1 MSSLAST
8 LNDPSLLVEK
18 RPFINGEWPTLT
30 SSQSFSVYN
39 PATNTIIGSA
49 PECTVADVNNAISA
63 ASEAFPLWRAQSG
76 RQRARI
82 IRKIAELL
90 AENKADIAKII
101 TAENG
106 KAKADAEGEVVFS
119 AGFFEW
125 FAEEAPRLYG
135 DVVSH
140 SQPNSR
146 IQVIKQ
152 PVGVC
157 GLITP
162 WNFPLAM
169 AARKVAAA
177 LAAGCTVVLKTDG
190 VTPFS
195 GNVLGVLAERAGLPK
210 GVLNIIT
217 SLDNTPKLGLA
228 LCESDV
234 VKKISFTGSTRV
246 GKILMK
252 QSADTLKK
260 LSLELGGN
268 APFIV
273 FDDADLET
281 AVSSAIIAK
290 FKVTGQTCVCA
301 NRIYVQEGIYDQ
313 FSKRLIEEVGKFKV
327 GNGAD
332 PSVTHGPMTTSVD
345 KVEEHVKDALNK
357 KATLLFG
364 GQRLPDLGKNFF
376 QPTVLGDV
384 DDSMAVTYQETFGPL
399 AALTKFKTE
408 DEVIA
413 RANKSDVGLAS
424 YIMTNNLARSHRV
437 QERLEFGMVAINTG
451 VISDWAAPFGG
462 VKHSGMGREGSKYGV
477 DDYMVLKTI
486 VTGGI
491 NTVVTEAIVVIICVS
506 CKRQWQRLTAY
517 QFTHLPN
524 PIISLPSISPPTL
537 SSTKEEDVRT
547 IPTSDTSADKM
558 KSSPPKP
565 SAPIAIPPD
574 RNRALTLDQLPQHHP
589 PSRRSILPRCRSPQ
603 SHNDA
608 ALPDLRKTVNPE
620 DPLRYVDSLK
630 LQVVRNQRGE
640 TVGLK
645 VVDINSVKPERANV
659 CAHLHIGKET
669 SGLVFDVESPEAMT
683 ELYAKAS
690 MTMASDRIMGILFAP
705 PGVEAGGIAR
715 DADWSF
721 LSDDAGGGDVKEE
734 NEDEHRDRD
743 QSGAHPRL
751 PPHLGNLY
759 LKD

>member
-1 MSSLAST
+1 MTSLTST
-8 LNDPSLLVEK
+8 LKDPSLLVES
-18 RPFINGEWPTLT
+18 RPFINGEWPLFT
-30 SSQSFSVYN
+30 SSQTFPVCN

-49 PECTVADVNNAISA
+49 PECTVDDVNSAISA

-76 RQRARI
+76 RQRAKI

-90 AENKADIAKII
+90 AEHKTDIAKII

-106 KAKADAEGEVVFS
+106 KAKADAEGEVMFS

-135 DVVSH
+135 DVVPH

-146 IQVIKQ
+146 VQVIKQ

-177 LAAGCTVVLKTDG
+177 LAAGCTTVLKTDG

-210 GVLNIIT
+210 GVLNIVT
-217 SLDNTPKLGLA
+217 ALDNTPKLGLA

-273 FDDADLET
+273 FDEADVET

-313 FSKRLIEEVGKFKV
+313 FSKRLVEEVGKFKV

-345 KVEEHVKDALNK
+345 KVEEHVQDALKN

-384 DDSMAVTYQETFGPL
+384 DDTMAVTYEETFGPL

-462 VKHSGMGREGSKYGV
+462 VKHSGMGREGSRYGV

-491 NTVVTEAIVVIICVS
+491 NTV
-506 CKRQWQRLTAY
+506 Y
-517 QFTHLPN
+517 N
-524 PIISLPSISPPTL
+524 
-537 SSTKEEDVRT
+537 
-547 IPTSDTSADKM
+547 
-558 KSSPPKP
+558 
-565 SAPIAIPPD
+565 
-574 RNRALTLDQLPQHHP
+574 
-589 PSRRSILPRCRSPQ
+589 
-603 SHNDA
+603 
-608 ALPDLRKTVNPE
+608 
-620 DPLRYVDSLK
+620 
-630 LQVVRNQRGE
+630 
-640 TVGLK
+640 
-645 VVDINSVKPERANV
+645 
-659 CAHLHIGKET
+659 
-669 SGLVFDVESPEAMT
+669 
-683 ELYAKAS
+683 
-690 MTMASDRIMGILFAP
+690 
-705 PGVEAGGIAR
+705 
-715 DADWSF
+715 
-721 LSDDAGGGDVKEE
+721 
-734 NEDEHRDRD
+734 
-743 QSGAHPRL
+743 PRL
-751 PPHLGNLY
+751 
-759 LKD
+759 